1 MCSSVLLNAIS
12 TVLLTA
18 KTQKTPQMASQQQS
32 NHVTRLLK
40 QAGEGDPQASEA
52 LLPLVYDELRRLARV
67 RLANEVAGQ
76 TLQPTALV
84 HEAYL
89 RLIGGEDAADPRW
102 DNRGHF
108 FGAAARAM
116 RRILIERARGRARV
130 KRGGDGEVRA
140 VRVEMTDGMLAEEP
154 DPAELLAIDEALRRL
169 EAYDRQKSE
178 IVMLRYFAGLTI
190 EEIAAALGLTVGV
203 VKGEWAYARACLHR
217 ELTRN

>member
-1 MCSSVLLNAIS
+1 MSDSHESEHL
-12 TVLLTA
+12 
-18 KTQKTPQMASQQQS
+18 
-32 NHVTRLLK
+32 TRLLR
-40 QAGEGDPQASEA
+40 QAGEGDSKAA
-52 LLPLVYDELRRLARV
+52 ADLLPLVYDELRRLARA
-67 RLANEVAGQ
+67 RLANEAAGN

-89 RLIGGEDAADPRW
+89 RLLGPDDAQRW

-116 RRILIERARGRARV
+116 RRILIERARGHARI
-130 KRGGDGEVRA
+130 KRGGDGEHRA
-140 VRVEMTDGMLAEEP
+140 RRVEMVDEMLANEP
-154 DPAELLAIDEALRRL
+154 DPAELLAIDEALVRL
-169 EAYDRQKSE
+169 EAYDSKKSE

-203 VKGEWAYARACLHR
+203 VKGEWSYARAWLHR